1 VTARAE
7 QAART
12 RGRIAEAALELFT
25 ERGYDGTSLNDVA
38 ERVGITKANVYY
50 YFRTKSDLV
59 AAVARPA
66 YDLLGQALDEAE
78 SLPDPEQRM
87 ELLTERYVEMTLSR
101 RSFVRLLSRDPAVE
115 RELSA
120 KLNVNDLRERTLHV
134 LYGSSWGVEHQLALF
149 ALNGFADAVLA
160 LPARDDVHVRPAL
173 LRAIRRLL
181 DVPSSAADEA

>member
-12 RGRIAEAALELFT
+12 RRRITEAALALFT

-38 ERVGITKANVYY
+38 ARAGITKANVYY
-50 YFRTKSDLV
+50 YFRAKSDLV
-59 AAVARPA
+59 ADVARPA
-66 YDLLGQALDEAE
+66 YDLLDRALDDAEAL
-78 SLPDPEQRM
+78 SDPAQRM
-87 ELLTERYVEMTLSR
+87 ELLTDRYVEMTLSR

-120 KLNVNDLRERTLHV
+120 KMNVNALRERTLRV
-134 LYGSSWGVEHQLALF
+134 LYGPTWGVEHQLALF

-160 LPARDDVHVRPAL
+160 LPDQDDDQVRPAL

-181 DVPSSAADEA
+181 DVPSPATGKA